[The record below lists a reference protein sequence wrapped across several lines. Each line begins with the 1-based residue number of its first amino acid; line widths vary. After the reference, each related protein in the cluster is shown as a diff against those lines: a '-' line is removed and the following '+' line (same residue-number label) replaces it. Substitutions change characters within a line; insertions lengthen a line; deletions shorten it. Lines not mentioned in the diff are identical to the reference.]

1 MKESRDL
8 LMKFLPE
15 VDLYDLMATAAREIV
30 RSSYNAYKLYTR
42 MIVEQVTEERIVLKG
57 PDEDE
62 DWLD

>member
-42 MIVEQVTEERIVLKG
+42 MIVE
-57 PDEDE
+57 
-62 DWLD
+62 